1 MDRPVRPGFGAAGK
15 AMREAL
21 GEITESRVGWEAEM
35 AKKSRKH
42 DAAFGGGEPAAMA
55 GGFGRR
61 FSGRS
66 R

>member
-1 MDRPVRPGFGAAGK
+1 
-15 AMREAL
+15 MREYW
-21 GEITESRVGWEAEM
+21 GRSRKVGVGWEAEM

-42 DAAFGGGEPAAMA
+42 DAAFGGGEPAAMTR
-55 GGFGRR
+55 GVGRR